1 MYITQALV
9 GDSLLHQVSHS
20 LLVTLFLTIDLS
32 CTQLHILHSVTRST
46 FEISILTKMKFTGF
60 ASSLALA
67 GFAYS
72 AALPILSDIENTIS
86 GVEGTVVNG
95 VVGPVLSTASGVA
108 GSVKREDFAGLGS
121 TVQTIP
127 SIANGAVGIAAGAVG
142 TAESLASG
150 IVGSV
155 EGAVTKRD
163 DLAGL
168 SSTIQAVPSIVNGAV
183 DIAAGAVGTA
193 ESLASGVAGS
203 VEGAVAKRDEFAG
216 LGSTI
221 QAVPSIANG
230 VVDIAAG
237 AVGTAESLASNAI
250 YTAERVAGK
259 ASGNQRRQLETLA
272 GPIAGSTAAIVGSAV
287 PAVVQGKLPLVFLG
301 LYLT

>member
-1 MYITQALV
+1 
-9 GDSLLHQVSHS
+9 
-20 LLVTLFLTIDLS
+20 
-32 CTQLHILHSVTRST
+32 
-46 FEISILTKMKFTGF
+46 MKFTGF
-60 ASSLALA
+60 AASLALA
-67 GFAYS
+67 GFTYS
-72 AALPILSDIENTIS
+72 AALPIISDIENTIS

-95 VVGPVLSTASGVA
+95 IVGPVLSTAGGIA

-127 SIANGAVGIAAGAVG
+127 SIANGAV
-142 TAESLASG
+142 
-150 IVGSV
+150 
-155 EGAVTKRD
+155 
-163 DLAGL
+163 
-168 SSTIQAVPSIVNGAV
+168 

-193 ESLASGVAGS
+193 ESLASGVASS
-203 VEGAVAKRDEFAG
+203 VEGAIAKRDDFAG

-237 AVGTAESLASNAI
+237 AVGTAESLASNAV
-250 YTAERVAGK
+250 YTAESVAGK
-259 ASGNQRRQLETLA
+259 ASGNEKRQLETLA

-287 PAVVQGKLPLVFLG
+287 PAVVQRKLPKLFLG